1 MEYNTNYEELL
12 DKLENGT
19 EEEKLEASL
28 LIMGRVSYYE
38 GD

>member
-1 MEYNTNYEELL
+1 MDYKTSYEDLL

-19 EEEKLEASL
+19 EKEKLEASL
-28 LIMGRVSYYE
+28 LIIGRLEYYN